1 MSSEYDFYHAVVDT
15 LEHGEAVA
23 IATVTKASGSVPRG
37 VGSKML
43 IWRDGTIEGT
53 VGGGTMEERV
63 IQEGQQVIIDGRP
76 RYREYLFA
84 SDAENSVGLC
94 GGQAEVFIDVVRP
107 RQTLMVIGAGHIGEA
122 LAKMGAMTGYRI
134 SIVDDR
140 QDFLSPERLPEAEEM
155 IHVRYERE
163 SEQLDPMP
171 VHIDAATH
179 VVVATWGWDEPA
191 LAQVLKSPA
200 PYIGLVSSR
209 RKFKLIADK
218 LRERG
223 YGDEDINR
231 IHAPIGID
239 IGAETPQEIAVA
251 IMGEIIMQRR
261 GGDGSPIYLRWKPKA
276 KKAEGTR
283 VNRGQ

>member
-1 MSSEYDFYHAVVDT
+1 MSSDQDFYQSIVET
-15 LEHGEAVA
+15 LNHGEAVA
-23 IATVTKASGSVPRG
+23 IAVVTKASGSVPRG

-43 IWRDGTIEGT
+43 VWRDGTIDGT

-63 IQEGQQVIIDGRP
+63 IQEAKEAIVDGRP
-76 RYREYLFA
+76 RHREYLFA
-84 SDAENSVGLC
+84 SDAENSVGMC

-107 RQTLMVIGAGHIGEA
+107 VQTVMIIGAGHIAVPLARIAA
-122 LAKMGAMTGYRI
+122 LNGYRV

-140 QDFLSPERLPEAEEM
+140 PDFISAERFPDAAER
-155 IHVRYERE
+155 IYVHYERE
-163 SEQLDPMP
+163 PEVLDPMP
-171 VHIDAATH
+171 VQIDAATH

-209 RKFKLIADK
+209 RKFKLISDK

-223 YGDEDINR
+223 FSEEDVNR
-231 IHAPIGID
+231 VHAPIGLD
-239 IGAETPQEIAVA
+239 LGAETPAEIAVA

-261 GGDGSPIYLRWKPKA
+261 GGDGSPIHLRWKPKA
-276 KKAEGTR
+276 KKAG
-283 VNRGQ
+283 

>member
-1 MSSEYDFYHAVVDT
+1 MSNERELYRSIVET
-15 LEHGEAVA
+15 LAHGEAVA

-43 IWRDGTIEGT
+43 VWRDGTIEGT

-63 IQEGQQVIIDGRP
+63 IQEAREAIGDGRP

-94 GGQAEVFIDVVRP
+94 GGQAEVFIEVVRP
-107 RQTLMVIGAGHIGEA
+107 QQTLMIIGAGHIA
-122 LAKMGAMTGYRI
+122 VPLAKMGAMNGFRVVM
-134 SIVDDR
+134 VDDR
-140 QDFLSPERLPEAEEM
+140 AEFITPERFPDAAER
-155 IHVRYERE
+155 IHVHYERE
-163 SEQLDPMP
+163 SERLDLMP
-171 VHIDAATH
+171 IQIDAATH

-200 PYIGLVSSR
+200 PYVGLVSSR
-209 RKFKLIADK
+209 RKFKLIADL
-218 LRERG
+218 LRQHG
-223 YGDEDINR
+223 YGDEDIAR
-231 IHAPIGID
+231 IHAPIGLD
-239 IGAETPQEIAVA
+239 IGAETPDEIAVA

-276 KKAEGTR
+276 AVKREA
-283 VNRGQ
+283 

>member
-1 MSSEYDFYHAVVDT
+1 MSSEYEFYRSITET

-23 IATVTKASGSVPRG
+23 VAMVTKASGSVPRG

-43 IWRDGTIEGT
+43 VWRDGTIAGT

-63 IQEGQQVIIDGRP
+63 IQEAREAIGDGRP
-76 RYREYLFA
+76 RYREYLFT

-107 RQTLMVIGAGHIGEA
+107 VQTLMIIGAGHIA
-122 LAKMGAMTGYRI
+122 VPLAKIGALNGFRVVL
-134 SIVDDR
+134 VDDR
-140 QDFLSPERLPEAEEM
+140 AEFLTAERFPDVIKM
-155 IHVRYERE
+155 IHVNYERE
-163 SEQLDPMP
+163 SEHLAPMP
-171 VHIDAATH
+171 ITIDAATH

-191 LAQVLKSPA
+191 LAEVLKTPA
-200 PYIGLVSSR
+200 PFVGLVSSR

-223 YGDEDINR
+223 FTDADVNR
-231 IHAPIGID
+231 IHAPIGLD
-239 IGAETPQEIAVA
+239 IGAETPDEIAVA

-261 GGDGSPIYLRWKPKA
+261 GGDGSPIHLRWKPKA
-276 KKAEGTR
+276 KK
-283 VNRGQ
+283 QS

>member
-1 MSSEYDFYHAVVDT
+1 MSSDREFYESVVET

-23 IATVTKASGSVPRG
+23 VVTVTKASGSVPRG

-43 IWRDGTIEGT
+43 VWRDGTIQGT

-63 IQEGQQVIIDGRP
+63 IQEAREAIRDGRP
-76 RYREYLFA
+76 RHRDYLFT

-107 RQTLMVIGAGHIGEA
+107 QQTLMIIGAGHIA
-122 LAKMGAMTGYRI
+122 VPLAKIAAMNGYRI
-134 SIVDDR
+134 ALVDDR
-140 QDFLSPERLPEAEEM
+140 PEFITAERFPDAQERV
-155 IHVRYERE
+155 HVGYERE
-163 SEQLDPMP
+163 SERLDPMP
-171 VHIDAATH
+171 VKIDAATH

-191 LAQVLKSPA
+191 LAQVLKTPA
-200 PYIGLVSSR
+200 PYVGLVSSR

-223 YGDEDINR
+223 FGDEDINR

-276 KKAEGTR
+276 KT
-283 VNRGQ
+283 QS